1 MFYHKVL
8 LFILIFNA
16 DVIVFCVQFRGRYP
30 VVRVLRLFF
39 PTAFALHSLA
49 PELWNLFA
57 IHHV

>member
-16 DVIVFCVQFRGRYP
+16 DVIIFCVQFRGRYP
-30 VVRVLRLFF
+30 VVRVLRLVF

-49 PELWNLFA
+49 PEL
-57 IHHV
+57 